1 VGTDLSNRIQILI
14 QNNGNKNVYIG
25 SNASVT
31 TSNGVLLAPGSS
43 MVLDAGAGID
53 IHGIASGGSSDVR
66 YFELAA

>member
-1 VGTDLSNRIQILI
+1 
-14 QNNGNKNVYIG
+14 
-25 SNASVT
+25 
-31 TSNGVLLAPGSS
+31 